1 MKQNQKNLLKG
12 YNLLLYFAG
21 SMITY
26 EPTEEC
32 VIDFWMNG
40 TLEKLPV
47 SSTNPKFIKAA
58 ALLRHSCPDKNIC
71 KKVLQEDYLRLFAET
86 GLVLASVHASDYY
99 NNDSQRAKIYD
110 EISKFYNSYGWNS
123 NSRVKRT
130 DDHLGIELLFLTRL
144 IDMYLLLDDVPS
156 SIEMENEIRSFISQ
170 HILSWI
176 PLWNEKI
183 QEHARTLSYKG
194 IGILVLAC
202 IEDLHTIFSYSDNPL

>member
-1 MKQNQKNLLKG
+1 MKQDQKNLLKG
-12 YNLLLYFAG
+12 YNLLLYFTG

-32 VIDFWMNG
+32 VIDFWISSA
-40 TLEKLPV
+40 LEKLPV
-47 SSTNPKFIKAA
+47 SSNNPKFMKAA
-58 ALLRHSCPDKNIC
+58 ALLRDSCTDKNLL
-71 KKVLQEDYLRLFAET
+71 KKMLQEDYLRLFAET
-86 GLVLASVHASDYY
+86 GLILAPVHASDYHHNDFQREKSY
-99 NNDSQRAKIYD
+99 N
-110 EISKFYNSYGWNS
+110 EISEFYNSYGWNS
-123 NSRVKRT
+123 NSRAKRT

-156 SIEMENEIRSFISQ
+156 SNEMGNEIRRFINQ

-176 PLWNEKI
+176 PVWNEQI

-202 IEDLHTIFSYSDNPL
+202 IEDLHTIFSYRDNPL